1 MDVTYID
8 SMVGKI
14 EGNVFIGVDV
24 VDDLIRVMRE
34 HISENTARQ
43 MIMSDGQRFYYD
55 ATQKDIDKKIK
66 KALPSNVSKQFQQQV
81 NQQARVVSNSEVRA
95 MRKAGATTAEIT
107 DYVQRQVESANARG
121 EIEINTGNAWVDQA
135 FAPTGEPYRRGGHL
149 YVGGTRI
156 Y

>member
-1 MDVTYID
+1 MDTTYLD
-8 SMVGKI
+8 SIIGKI
-14 EGNVFIGVDV
+14 EGNVFMDIDV
-24 VDDLIRVMRE
+24 VDDLIRVIRE

-43 MIMSDGQRFYYD
+43 MIMSDGRRFFYD
-55 ATQKDIDKKIK
+55 ATQKEIDKKVK
-66 KALPSNVSKQFQQQV
+66 KALPLNVSKQYQQQV

-107 DYVQRQVESANARG
+107 DYVQRQVESASARG
-121 EIEINTGNAWVDQA
+121 AIEINTGNAWIDQA
-135 FAPTGEPYRRGGHL
+135 FALTDEPYRRGGHL

>member
-1 MDVTYID
+1 MDTTYLESII
-8 SMVGKI
+8 GKI
-14 EGNVFIGVDV
+14 EGNVFMDIDV
-24 VDDLIRVMRE
+24 VDDLIRVIRE

-43 MIMSDGQRFYYD
+43 MIMSDGRRFFYD
-55 ATQKDIDKKIK
+55 ATQKEIDKKVK
-66 KALPSNVSKQFQQQV
+66 KALPSNVSKQYQQQV

-107 DYVQRQVESANARG
+107 DYVQRQVESASARG

>member
-1 MDVTYID
+1 MDAMYID
-8 SMVGKI
+8 SIIGKI
-14 EGNVFIGVDV
+14 EGNVFIDVAV
-24 VDDLIRVMRE
+24 VDDLIRVISE

-43 MIMSDGQRFYYD
+43 MIMSDGRRFYYD

-66 KALPSNVSKQFQQQV
+66 KALPFNVSKQYQQQV

-107 DYVQRQVESANARG
+107 NYVQRQVESASARG

-135 FAPTGEPYRRGGHL
+135 FAPTGESYRRGGHL

>member
-1 MDVTYID
+1 MDVTYLE
-8 SMVGKI
+8 SLSSKV
-14 EGNVFIGVDV
+14 EGNILIDENV
-24 VDDLIRVMRE
+24 VDDLVRVIRE
-34 HISENTARQ
+34 HIPDSVAKQ
-43 MIMSDGQRFYYD
+43 MILSNGRRFFYD
-55 ATQKDIDKKIK
+55 ATQKAIDKNVK
-66 KALPSNVSKQFQQQV
+66 KALPSNVSKQYQQQV

-121 EIEINTGNAWVDQA
+121 EIEINTGNEWVDQA

>member
-1 MDVTYID
+1 MDTTYLD
-8 SMVGKI
+8 SIIGKI
-14 EGNVFIGVDV
+14 EGNIFIDVDV
-24 VDDLIRVMRE
+24 VDDLIRVISE
-34 HISENTARQ
+34 HINEDTARQ
-43 MIMSDGQRFYYD
+43 MIMSDGGRFYYD

-66 KALPSNVSKQFQQQV
+66 KAWPFNVSKKYQQQV

-107 DYVQRQVESANARG
+107 DYVQRQVESASARG

-135 FAPTGEPYRRGGHL
+135 FAPTSEPYRRGGHL
-149 YVGGTRI
+149 YIGGTRI

>member
-1 MDVTYID
+1 MDATYID
-8 SMVGKI
+8 SIIGKI
-14 EGNVFIGVDV
+14 EGNVFIDVDV
-24 VDDLIRVMRE
+24 VDDLIRVISE

-43 MIMSDGQRFYYD
+43 MIMSDGRRFYYD

-66 KALPSNVSKQFQQQV
+66 KALPFNVSKQYQQQV

-107 DYVQRQVESANARG
+107 NYVQRQVESARARG

-135 FAPTGEPYRRGGHL
+135 FAPTGEPYHRGGHL
-149 YVGGTRI
+149 YIGGTRI